1 MVEGKSHH
9 RTRFERDP
17 TTHHG
22 AKTELR
28 SLQIGQNPNG
38 PRQGTLDVADRLHIA
53 GKGSVIG
60 MTHIDTENIDARF
73 AQAANQV
80 WLPRSR
86 PQGCD
91 DFHTAAAAHALSIT
105 QLAKSTQRAMRAA
118 DVRTFGCS
126 GRVDVY
132 IRRVCHTHQSL
143 YRRVEEVGN
152 NTT

>member
-1 MVEGKSHH
+1 MVEGKSHQ

-17 TTHHG
+17 TAHHG

-38 PRQGTLDVADRLHIA
+38 PRQDALDVADRLHIA

-91 DFHTAAAAHALSIT
+91 DFHTAAAAHAFFPSARWPSHDT
-105 QLAKSTQRAMRAA
+105 
-118 DVRTFGCS
+118 
-126 GRVDVY
+126 
-132 IRRVCHTHQSL
+132 RVCRQ
-143 YRRVEEVGN
+143 EAWN
-152 NTT
+152 D

>member
-9 RTRFERDP
+9 RTSFERDP
-17 TTHHG
+17 TAHHG

-28 SLQIGQNPNG
+28 SLQISQNANG
-38 PRQGTLDVADRLHIA
+38 PRQGALDVADRLHIA

-60 MTHIDTENIDARF
+60 MTHIDTENIDAHF

-91 DFHTAAAAHALSIT
+91 NFHTAAAAHALSIT
-105 QLAKSTQRAMRAA
+105 QLAKSTRRAMRAA
-118 DVRTFGCS
+118 DVGMF
-126 GRVDVY
+126 
-132 IRRVCHTHQSL
+132 VCID
-143 YRRVEEVGN
+143 RG
-152 NTT
+152 

>member
-1 MVEGKSHH
+1 MVQGQSHQ

-17 TTHHG
+17 TTPQG

-38 PRQGTLDVADRLHIA
+38 PRQGALDVADRPHIA

-105 QLAKSTQRAMRAA
+105 QLAKATPRAMRAT
-118 DVRTFGCS
+118 DVGMFVCS
-126 GRVDVY
+126 GR
-132 IRRVCHTHQSL
+132 
-143 YRRVEEVGN
+143 G
-152 NTT
+152 